1 MKKARL
7 DLLEQIPDIDLAGPE
22 PQRPPEDGEG
32 ETEATPSLPR
42 RWAWNKILLIGAPVA
57 LVLAGVATALIYFL
71 LAGPVPPE
79 VTPVAKI
86 EPPPAQEEIL
96 PPETA
101 VVSVPVVS
109 EIAYLGDFMID
120 VKDHQGKS
128 HILLFDL
135 ALFLSPDHAAKS
147 IEEDFEIRNIIF
159 KTAKG
164 RNAPA
169 IKTLEARRKLKMDLA
184 DALNQKLGKG
194 AVKKIYFTNYFMM

>member
-7 DLLEQIPDIDLAGPE
+7 DLLENIPDIDLATPE
-22 PQRPPEDGEG
+22 PQRPPDVGEG
-32 ETEATPSLPR
+32 EAESAPSLPR
-42 RWAWNKILLIGAPVA
+42 RWAFNKILLIGAPVA
-57 LVLAGVATALIYFL
+57 LILAGVATALIYFL
-71 LAGPVPPE
+71 LAGSVPPE
-79 VTPVAKI
+79 VTPVAEI
-86 EPPPAQEEIL
+86 EPPPQEQIL
-96 PPETA
+96 PQETA
-101 VVSVPVVS
+101 DVSIPVVS

-135 ALFLSPDHAAKS
+135 ALFLGPDQAPKS

-164 RNAPA
+164 QHAA
-169 IKTLEARRKLKMDLA
+169 ALKTLEARRKLKIDLA
-184 DALNQKLGKG
+184 DALNEKLGKG